1 MLGGFGGIALDA
13 LGGVMVLSTSSAENF
28 LGSLVID
35 QQIFE
40 LYTQIQ
46 YFKEILGHV
55 RIILELLYSSATFCS
70 WVSCLCLSSPN
81 SLSSMCHSIAKH
93 NPIVYF

>member
-1 MLGGFGGIALDA
+1 MVSCGIRGGCGAMLGGFGGIALDA

-40 LYTQIQ
+40 L
-46 YFKEILGHV
+46 
-55 RIILELLYSSATFCS
+55 
-70 WVSCLCLSSPN
+70 
-81 SLSSMCHSIAKH
+81 
-93 NPIVYF
+93 